1 MMDNN
6 NNNNDY
12 DINQK
17 YDLEQFINSE
27 VKNYQNGDTDL
38 LKIYR
43 YYYKCLVKIIIE
55 IYEKLDNV
63 KDIDLNE
70 IIKYGT
76 NMVTHIYWFL
86 YGYSLNLKLTMF
98 MTERAVLLFCEFI
111 IMSKNP
117 MLSKEFRFLP
127 NVSDALAFSLKKT
140 IGPLNMKINT
150 KNKKFITELNRYKSS
165 SIDLKNT
172 LQNIIFNIIQH
183 RTIKNHTIDEKYDFE
198 SPYINDKTDITYFL
212 EIISSILSDLLY
224 QYNKY
229 PQLYHNIYKNIS
241 NIGDKEITNEIG
253 NQLLFLTLFINLYQ
267 DNEYY
272 RYNTDILKNKI
283 IVSIH
288 QQDEYIYNDLND
300 LKKIKSNSIY
310 KNIIKELK

>member
-1 MMDNN
+1 MTDNH
-6 NNNNDY
+6 DY
-12 DINQK
+12 DINHK

-38 LKIYR
+38 SKIYR

-55 IYEKLDNV
+55 IYEKIDNI

-117 MLSKEFRFLP
+117 MLNKEFRFLP
-127 NVSDALAFSLKKT
+127 NISDAIAFTLKKT
-140 IGPLNMKINT
+140 IGPLNIKINT
-150 KNKKFITELNRYKSS
+150 KNKKFINELNIYKSS

-172 LQNIIFNIIQH
+172 LQNIVNNIIYN
-183 RTIKNHTIDEKYDFE
+183 RINKIDVLDITQKYEFK
-198 SPYINDKTDITYFL
+198 SPFINDKKDITYFL
-212 EIISSILSDLLY
+212 EIVSIIFSNLLY
-224 QYNKY
+224 QYNRY
-229 PQLYHNIYKNIS
+229 PQLYHNTYINIS
-241 NIGDKEITNEIG
+241 NIGEKDITTEIG
-253 NQLLFLTLFINLYQ
+253 NQLLFLTLFIDLYQ
-267 DNEYY
+267 ENKNY
-272 RYNTDILKNKI
+272 RYNTDMLKNKI
-283 IVSIH
+283 MSSIYH
-288 QQDEYIYNDLND
+288 QDEYIYKDLD
-300 LKKIKSNSIY
+300 ELKKIKSTSIY
-310 KNIIKELK
+310 KNIMKELI